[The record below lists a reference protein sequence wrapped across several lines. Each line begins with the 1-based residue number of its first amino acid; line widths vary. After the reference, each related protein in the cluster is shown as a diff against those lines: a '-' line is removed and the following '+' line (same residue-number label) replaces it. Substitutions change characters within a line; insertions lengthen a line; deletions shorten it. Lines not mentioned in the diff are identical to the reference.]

1 MLFIFLN
8 CRKLKHMKSFIFLT
22 ALSFCFIQLNAQDPA
37 VIVKKLDAEKS
48 KYFQMAETIWK
59 WAEPGYLESKT
70 TALLQENLKKEG
82 FSIET
87 GIADIPTAFVATY
100 GSGKPVI
107 GILAEMDA
115 LPGLSQQPTPER
127 NALEENGYGHGCG
140 HNLFGAG
147 SLAAAVAVKN
157 WMEANKIKGTVKL
170 YGTPAEEGAGG
181 GKTYLVRAGVFND
194 VDAVLHWHPGD
205 NNNASPSSTLAYK
218 VANFRFKGIAAH
230 AAAAPDKGRSAL
242 DGVEAMNFMVNLMRE
257 HVSQETRI
265 HYVIKKGGV
274 TSNIVPDFA
283 EVEFTIRHPS
293 VAGLNDIWDRLVK
306 TSEAAAMGT
315 GTTVSHEVMTGL
327 YNTLPNETLAKLM
340 QKNLEKVGGVQYT
353 NEETVFAEQIR
364 KTVASTTM
372 PTIASAGEVKPYAL
386 NGLTSASTDVGDV
399 SWVVPTAGLSTATWV
414 PGIPA
419 HSWQAVA
426 CDGMSIGFKGMM
438 VAAKTIALTAADLF
452 LKPQVI
458 EPATVELKKAR
469 GGDGF
474 IYKSLAGDRK
484 PPLDYRK

>member
-1 MLFIFLN
+1 
-8 CRKLKHMKSFIFLT
+8 MKSLALLCT
-22 ALSFCFIQLNAQDPA
+22 ALLGAASLYAQDPS
-37 VIVKKLDAEKS
+37 VIIKKLDEEKS
-48 KYFQMAETIWK
+48 SYYQMAETIWK
-59 WAEPGYLESKT
+59 WAEPGYLENKT
-70 TALLQENLKKEG
+70 TALLQETLKKQG
-82 FSIET
+82 FTIET
-87 GIADIPTAFVATY
+87 GIAEIPTAFVATY

-115 LPGLSQQPTPER
+115 LPGLSQKPTPER

-140 HNLFGAG
+140 HNLFGTG

-157 WMEANKIKGTVKL
+157 WMEANKIKGTIRL

-181 GKTYLVRAGVFND
+181 GKTYLVRAGLFND

-205 NNNASPSSTLAYK
+205 HNSASPSSTLAYK

-230 AAAAPDKGRSAL
+230 AAAAPEKGRSAL

-306 TSEAAAMGT
+306 TSNAAAMGT

-340 QKNLEKVGGVQYT
+340 QKNLEKVGGIQYD
-353 NEETVFAEQIR
+353 NEEILFAEQIR
-364 KTVASTTM
+364 KTVASSNL
-372 PTIASAGEVKPYAL
+372 PPLSSASEVKNYAL

-426 CDGMSIGFKGMM
+426 CDGMSIGYKGMM
-438 VAAKTIALTAADLF
+438 VAAKTIALTAVDIL
-452 LKPQVI
+452 LKPQII
-458 EPATVELKKAR
+458 EPAAIELKKSR

>member
-1 MLFIFLN
+1 
-8 CRKLKHMKSFIFLT
+8 MKSFLLLT
-22 ALSFCFIQLNAQDPA
+22 AFSFCFFQLNAQDPA
-37 VIVKKLDAEKS
+37 VIIKKLDDDKS
-48 KYFQMAETIWK
+48 KYTEIAATIWK
-59 WAEPGYLESKT
+59 WAEPGYLENKT
-70 TALLQENLKKEG
+70 TSLLQENLKKEG

-87 GIADIPTAFVATY
+87 GIAGIPTAFVASY

-115 LPGLSQQPTPER
+115 LPGLSQQPTPDR
-127 NALEENGYGHGCG
+127 NAVEENGYGHGCG

-157 WMEANKIKGTVKL
+157 WMEANKVKGTIKL

-205 NNNASPSSTLAYK
+205 NNSASPSSTLAYK

-230 AAAAPDKGRSAL
+230 AAAAPEKGRSAL

-293 VAGLNDIWDRLVK
+293 VAGLNDIWERLVK
-306 TSEAAAMGT
+306 TAEAAAMGT

-340 QKNLEKVGGVQYT
+340 QKNLEKVGGIQYT
-353 NEETVFAEQIR
+353 NEENLFAEQIR
-364 KTVASTTM
+364 KTVASTLL
-372 PTIASAGEVKPYAL
+372 PPIASAGEVRPYAL

-438 VAAKTIALTAADLF
+438 VAAKTIALTAADIF
-452 LKPQVI
+452 LKPQII
-458 EPATVELKKAR
+458 EPATSELKKAR

-474 IYKSLAGDRK
+474 VYKSLAGDRK

>member
-8 CRKLKHMKSFIFLT
+8 CRKLKHMKSFIFLSV
-22 ALSFCFIQLNAQDPA
+22 LSFCFIQLNAQDPA
-37 VIVKKLDAEKS
+37 AIVKKLDDEKV

-87 GIADIPTAFVATY
+87 GIADIPTAFVASY

-127 NALEENGYGHGCG
+127 KALEENGYGHGCG

-157 WMEANKIKGTVKL
+157 WMEANKIKGTIKL

-205 NNNASPSSTLAYK
+205 DNNASPSSTLAYK

-327 YNTLPNETLAKLM
+327 YN
-340 QKNLEKVGGVQYT
+340 
-353 NEETVFAEQIR
+353 
-364 KTVASTTM
+364 
-372 PTIASAGEVKPYAL
+372 
-386 NGLTSASTDVGDV
+386 
-399 SWVVPTAGLSTATWV
+399 
-414 PGIPA
+414 
-419 HSWQAVA
+419 
-426 CDGMSIGFKGMM
+426 
-438 VAAKTIALTAADLF
+438 
-452 LKPQVI
+452 
-458 EPATVELKKAR
+458 
-469 GGDGF
+469 
-474 IYKSLAGDRK
+474 
-484 PPLDYRK
+484 

>member
-1 MLFIFLN
+1 
-8 CRKLKHMKSFIFLT
+8 MKSFIFLSV
-22 ALSFCFIQLNAQDPA
+22 LSFCFIQLNAQDPA
-37 VIVKKLDAEKS
+37 AIVKKLDDEKV

-87 GIADIPTAFVATY
+87 GIADIPTAFVASY

-127 NALEENGYGHGCG
+127 KALEENGYGHGCG

-157 WMEANKIKGTVKL
+157 WMEANKIKGTIKL

-205 NNNASPSSTLAYK
+205 DNNASPSSTLAYK

-372 PTIASAGEVKPYAL
+372 PTIGSAGEVKPYAL

-452 LKPQVI
+452 LKPQMI

>member
-1 MLFIFLN
+1 
-8 CRKLKHMKSFIFLT
+8 MKSI
-22 ALSFCFIQLNAQDPA
+22 ASLSILLLSAFHLNAQDPS
-37 VIVKKLDAEKS
+37 VIIKKLDDEKAT
-48 KYFQMAETIWK
+48 YYQMAETIWK

-70 TALLQENLKKEG
+70 TSLLQETLKKQG
-82 FSIET
+82 FTIET

-115 LPGLSQQPTPER
+115 LPGLSQKPTPDR

-147 SLAAAVAVKN
+147 SLAAAVAVKQ
-157 WMEANKIKGTVKL
+157 WMETNKIKGTIKL

-181 GKTYLVRAGVFND
+181 GKTYLVRGGVFND

-205 NNNASPSSTLAYK
+205 NNSASPSSSLAYK

-230 AAAAPDKGRSAL
+230 AAAAPEKGRSAL
-242 DGVEAMNFMVNLMRE
+242 DGVEAMNFMVNMMRE

-265 HYVIKKGGV
+265 HYVIKRGGL

-293 VAGLNDIWDRLVK
+293 VAGLNDIWERLVK
-306 TSEAAAMGT
+306 ISEAGAMGT

-327 YNTLPNETLAKLM
+327 YNVLPNETLAKMM

-353 NEETVFAEQIR
+353 NEEVTFAEQIR
-364 KTVASTTM
+364 KTVASTSL
-372 PTIASAGEVKPYAL
+372 PSISSAAEVKPYAL

-438 VAAKTIALTAADLF
+438 VAAKTIALTAADIF

-458 EPATVELKKAR
+458 EPATVELRKAR
-469 GGDGF
+469 GGEGF
-474 IYKSLAGDRK
+474 VYKSLAGERN
-484 PPLDYRK
+484 PPLDYRKQ